1 LWIPFKLFSTV
12 EFSSSFFIFFI
23 KPHTVDSGKPSPRA
37 TDVMLQPLSGAFLA
51 RAGFSAFVYHFLF
64 PMVRPLN
71 VIVAML

>member
-1 LWIPFKLFSTV
+1 MDSFQVVFNCRIFFKFLC
-12 EFSSSFFIFFI
+12 IFI